1 MKKIIDFKGLIIGGT
16 FLLVMSGLGAWLFGM
31 PYWQALLIG
40 FACLVILGVIAA
52 FENGADQQNENRQGP
67 EK

>member
-1 MKKIIDFKGLIIGGT
+1 
-16 FLLVMSGLGAWLFGM
+16 M